1 MYKIDR
7 QTRDNT
13 KGGVARFVLRTAIE
27 EAMLSLSLEEM
38 VLLMAVLVVVLLVT
52 LTLVAMFT
60 SRAHDLYGLPVRLMA
75 VATRTLRAKKSLL
88 REKKNRMMV
97 LTTVPQARE
106 EGKYP
111 CINTI
116 VCNVKSCQTC

>member
-7 QTRDNT
+7 PTRDNT

-75 VATRTLRAKKSLL
+75 VATSRAKKSLL

-97 LTTVPQARE
+97 LTSVPQARE
-106 EGKYP
+106 EGKPP

-116 VCNVKSCQTC
+116 VCNVKSCQMC